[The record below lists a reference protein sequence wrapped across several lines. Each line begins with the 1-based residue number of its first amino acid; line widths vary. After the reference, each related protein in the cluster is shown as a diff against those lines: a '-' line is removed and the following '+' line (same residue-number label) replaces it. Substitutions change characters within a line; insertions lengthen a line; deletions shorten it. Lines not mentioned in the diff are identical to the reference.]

1 MPFEARTSCY
11 MDAMSRNFVRQL
23 SPAVFILVRSQ
34 LQMCYCVYPD
44 GRHTHCPGKA
54 SPSVGTQAEIPEL
67 ACTMKL
73 QIFFN
78 FQQAKMCFICLIWIY
93 CDVQGSRRMKGA
105 DHRLFDRPEGGRSI
119 SWSLVSLDLAERSS
133 REKGVDSSRIT
144 AASHS
149 VPTQLQNQC
158 SAITFR
164 RIQTSRNHRT
174 PLGNWREIGAT
185 WYSVDGPYPAQRGG
199 RRLCAAQTNK
209 RGSFVR

>member
-1 MPFEARTSCY
+1 MPFEARTSRY

-105 DHRLFDRPEGGRSI
+105 DHRLFDRPEGGRSSI

-133 REKGVDSSRIT
+133 REKGVDSSPNNSCESFCPDT
-144 AASHS
+144 ATEPMFGHYFQTHS
-149 VPTQLQNQC
+149 DESKPQD
-158 SAITFR
+158 
-164 RIQTSRNHRT
+164 T
-174 PLGNWREIGAT
+174 PRKLERNWRDLVLRRRSVSSPTRGTEIMRST
-185 WYSVDGPYPAQRGG
+185 DE
-199 RRLCAAQTNK
+199 
-209 RGSFVR
+209 

>member
-1 MPFEARTSCY
+1 MPFEARTSRY

-158 SAITFR
+158 SAITF
-164 RIQTSRNHRT
+164 QTHSDESKPQDT
-174 PLGNWREIGAT
+174 PRKLERNWRDLVLRRRSVSSPTRGTEIMRST
-185 WYSVDGPYPAQRGG
+185 DE
-199 RRLCAAQTNK
+199 
-209 RGSFVR
+209 